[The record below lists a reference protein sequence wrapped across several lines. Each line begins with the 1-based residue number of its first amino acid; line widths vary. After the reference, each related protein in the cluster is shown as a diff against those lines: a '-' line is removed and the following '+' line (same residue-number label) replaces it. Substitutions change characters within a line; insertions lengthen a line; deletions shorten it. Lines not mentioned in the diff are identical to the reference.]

1 MPDSLLQIGLVA
13 GVLSLIH
20 FQHWL
25 NREWRQLDPS
35 KPTLGLWLISAHN
48 VLGVMVSTY
57 AIFDLSLVRVG

>member
-1 MPDSLLQIGLVA
+1 MPDSLLQAGLIV

-20 FQHWL
+20 FQYWL
-25 NREWRQLDPS
+25 NREWRILDPR

-48 VLGVMVSTY
+48 ILGMLVSTY

>member
-1 MPDSLLQIGLVA
+1 MPDSLLQIGLIV

-20 FQHWL
+20 FQYWL
-25 NREWRQLDPS
+25 NREWERLDPS

-48 VLGVMVSTY
+48 VLGVLVSTY

>member
-1 MPDSLLQIGLVA
+1 MPDSLLQAGLII

-20 FQHWL
+20 FQYWL
-25 NREWRQLDPS
+25 NREWRRLDPS

-48 VLGVMVSTY
+48 VLGVLVSTY

>member
-1 MPDSLLQIGLVA
+1 MPDSLLQIGLIV

-20 FQHWL
+20 FQYWL
-25 NREWRQLDPS
+25 NREWRRLDSS

-48 VLGVMVSTY
+48 VLGMLVSTY